1 MGSGMHEDAT
11 SQTAATGLVISARME
26 TRLRVRDLLEGEGF
40 RVQAVGG
47 LDAIDEASI
56 AAAEILVIEL
66 GPLDGVPAELIAT
79 HACVLLGD
87 WPEAPPT
94 GDAPAAYLYADA
106 TADELLA
113 AIAAVRAGLAVFDPS
128 LAGRNLPAVAA
139 ETGAAPGEQ
148 LTPRELEVLRL
159 MAEGL
164 PNKGIGRAL
173 GISDHTAKFHVGA
186 ILGKLDAQSRA
197 EAVMLAAR
205 RGLLPL

>member
-1 MGSGMHEDAT
+1 M
-11 SQTAATGLVISARME
+11 VSARAE
-26 TRLRVRDLLEGEGF
+26 TRLRLRTVLESEGF
-40 RVQAVGG
+40 SVETRQG
-47 LDAIDEASI
+47 LDDIDDAPATSADI
-56 AAAEILVIEL
+56 IVIEI
-66 GPLDGVPAELIAT
+66 GPFDAIPRDFIAT

-87 WPEAPPT
+87 WPEAPIP

-106 TADELLA
+106 TGDEVVA
-113 AIAAVRAGLAVFDPS
+113 AVAAVRAGLSVFDPS
-128 LAGRNLPAVAA
+128 LIAARTSPGMGAVAS
-139 ETGAAPGEQ
+139 EGEQ

-186 ILGKLDAQSRA
+186 ILGKLEAQSRA
-197 EAVMLAAR
+197 EAVMHAAR